1 MRDQN
6 RRSGLELAKIL
17 AVLGGLVTLFSGIL
31 AIISPFN
38 SRARLSDLD
47 LIVNVATYG
56 FLVIV
61 LGLIA
66 ILGSKHVS
74 SLAWGVSIVGIGLLA
89 YRFGANYL
97 YNLGPIMIV
106 IAGIVAV
113 AVRLA

>member
-1 MRDQN
+1 MRDQDK
-6 RRSGLELAKIL
+6 RSGLELAKLL
-17 AVLGGLVTLFSGIL
+17 AVLGGLVTLFSGIV
-31 AIISPFN
+31 AIFSPF
-38 SRARLSDLD
+38 SSEVRLSDLD

-66 ILGSKHVS
+66 ILGSRHVS
-74 SLAWGVSIVGIGLLA
+74 SLAWGVSIIGIGLLA

-106 IAGIVAV
+106 IAGIVSV
-113 AVRLA
+113 VVRLA